1 MAVES
6 CEVLAQIC
14 KIEKPIDAAQQMIR
28 RYVLIKVEGIKQSV
42 LLAAVFSHHA
52 GALPPP
58 LLLSKTLKTQTPFN
72 SFSTK

>member
-1 MAVES
+1 M
-6 CEVLAQIC
+6 LAQIC
-14 KIEKPIDAAQQMIR
+14 QVEKSIDAAEQIVR

-58 LLLSKTLKTQTPFN
+58 LPLTKTLKAQTPFN